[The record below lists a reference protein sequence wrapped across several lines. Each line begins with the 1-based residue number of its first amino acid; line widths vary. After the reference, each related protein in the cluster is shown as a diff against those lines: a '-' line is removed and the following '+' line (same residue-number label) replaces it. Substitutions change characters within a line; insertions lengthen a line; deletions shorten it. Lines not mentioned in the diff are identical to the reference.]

1 MSNVTTS
8 KIASFDGVKLAVH
21 EMGEGRPLLLLHGL
35 FSSAEVNWIKFGHA
49 KRLAEAGFRC
59 IMPDLRVHGQ
69 SDAPHDP
76 AAYPPDVL
84 VQDAFALIEHFALD
98 SFDVA
103 GFSLG
108 ARTLAMLLVQGLS
121 PDHAVF
127 VGMGWEGLS
136 GWNSRR
142 DFFVDVIDR
151 RETIKRGDAAFMA
164 LSFMKT
170 MKIDPV
176 AARLLL
182 HSFCDVD
189 TDRLVACD
197 VPALVICGKDD
208 QDNGSA
214 SLLAENLADAQFREI
229 PGTHMSSVVE
239 PALSKEMASFLTS

>member
-1 MSNVTTS
+1 MSDVTS
-8 KIASFDGVKLAVH
+8 NKITSFDGVKLAVH

-35 FSSAEVNWIKFGHA
+35 FSSAEMNWIKFGHA
-49 KRLAEAGFRC
+49 KRLADAGFHC

-76 AAYPPDVL
+76 ECYPADVL
-84 VQDAFALIEHFALD
+84 VQDAFALIDHYALD

-108 ARTLAMLLVQGLS
+108 ARTLAKLLAQGMI

-127 VGMGWEGLS
+127 IGMGWQGLS
-136 GWNSRR
+136 GWNHRR

-151 RETIKRGDAAFMA
+151 RETIKRGDPAFMA

-182 HSFCDVD
+182 HSFSDID
-189 TDRLVACD
+189 TGKLVARD
-197 VPALVICGKDD
+197 VPSLVICGKDD

-214 SLLAENLADAQFREI
+214 PLLADNLANAQFREI

-239 PALSKEMASFLTS
+239 PALSREIVSFLTT